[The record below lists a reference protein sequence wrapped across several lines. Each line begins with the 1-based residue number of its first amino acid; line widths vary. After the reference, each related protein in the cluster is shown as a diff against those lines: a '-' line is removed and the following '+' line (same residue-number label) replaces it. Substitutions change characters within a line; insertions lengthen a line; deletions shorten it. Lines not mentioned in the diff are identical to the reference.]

1 MEESGETDE
10 TVETGDDYNDNDEDD
25 GLIGLINQKYSG
37 EPPSL
42 EEMESEEVPL
52 SEEEV
57 GGGLP
62 PGTPDIPGLYME
74 KGVMKYK
81 GEKVTSITGMDGK
94 DKGEKVYADEN
105 EVEDEDEDEVV
116 EVQSIENLSEVEKL
130 TPIKSLSE
138 IKSLLPVKSIK
149 EIANIDEVKEI
160 LPIPEN
166 LAREFIKK
174 HKLKHGRKHTV
185 SGESELPADVE
196 EYPAQGGR
204 AESSSEEIDVEIDEP
219 DSDSFLNIMEGQ
231 LQKVQK
237 EVQAAMELLENHKN
251 MFDDPQLTPPV
262 DFPVEEAETA
272 VSQGGA
278 AYEEEDEES
287 EEDSSD
293 EVTYISNCCRRRPHL
308 ATDGRGRVP
317 PISPPFS

>member
-160 LPIPEN
+160 LPIPEDI
-166 LAREFIKK
+166 ARKFIVE
-174 HKLKHGRKHTV
+174 HKLKHGRKHRV
-185 SGESELPADVE
+185 SGESALPPD
-196 EYPAQGGR
+196 EYQAQAGMSEG
-204 AESSSEEIDVEIDEP
+204 SSEDVIDVMDV
-219 DSDSFLNIMEGQ
+219 MERQ
-231 LQKVQK
+231 MKKVQK
-237 EVQAAMELLENHKN
+237 EVKVALKLLANFKN
-251 MFDDPQLTPPV
+251 AFDIPEKDLLGQ
-262 DFPVEEAETA
+262 AETA
-272 VSQGGA
+272 VSQGGSA
-278 AYEEEDEES
+278 DEEVLEEGSS
-287 EEDSSD
+287 E
-293 EVTYISNCCRRRPHL
+293 EVTYLISNCCRRRPHL
-308 ATDGRGRVP
+308 VTDGGYSLLI
-317 PISPPFS
+317 ISQHCIIYQRNSYR

>member
-105 EVEDEDEDEVV
+105 EVEDEDEDEDEVV

-160 LPIPEN
+160 LPIPEDI
-166 LAREFIKK
+166 ARKFIAK
-174 HKLKHGRKHTV
+174 HELKHGRKHRV
-185 SGESELPADVE
+185 SGESALPPD
-196 EYPAQGGR
+196 EYQAQAGMSEG
-204 AESSSEEIDVEIDEP
+204 SSEDVIDVMDV
-219 DSDSFLNIMEGQ
+219 MERQ
-231 LQKVQK
+231 MKKVQK
-237 EVQAAMELLENHKN
+237 EVKVALKLLANFKDA
-251 MFDDPQLTPPV
+251 FDIPEKDLLGQ
-262 DFPVEEAETA
+262 AETA
-272 VSQGGA
+272 VSQGGSA
-278 AYEEEDEES
+278 DEEALEEGSS
-287 EEDSSD
+287 E
-293 EVTYISNCCRRRPHL
+293 EVTYLISNCCRRRPHL
-308 ATDGRGRVP
+308 VTDGGYSLLI
-317 PISPPFS
+317 ISQHCIIYQRNSYR